1 MAELEKQK
9 ELDFERKHQEDLE
22 RIRNFRLM
30 DDDFRSSAA
39 TMGPGPSVHGITAAY
54 WTQTSRKK
62 ATGTIR

>member
-30 DDDFRSSAA
+30 DDDFMSKVFEDKDCAEFLLKIILERDDLTVVVA
-39 TMGPGPSVHGITAAY
+39 
-54 WTQTSRKK
+54 KLL
-62 ATGTIR
+62 

>member
-39 TMGPGPSVHGITAAY
+39 TMGPGLSVHGITAAC

-62 ATGTIR
+62 ATSTIR

>member
-30 DDDFRSSAA
+30 DDDFRSSAV
-39 TMGPGPSVHGITAAY
+39 TTEPGPSVHGITAAC
-54 WTQTSRKK
+54 WMQTSRKK
-62 ATGTIR
+62 ATNTIR